1 MRGTILPEV
10 SRESESNRSES
21 GDHPKDDLQPPPKR
35 AKREKYVS
43 KACAQCQRRKIK
55 CDGNA
60 PCRACTFKGR
70 DCQRV
75 GTDMRGRWRA
85 KERASTRSQDLAS
98 RMSIVER
105 QLGLVEGPETGG
117 CAEPERTHGAF
128 GHGGS
133 SRRQDISPVQ
143 ESSDRIWSSRSQVPT
158 FSGETSVA
166 HSLTVVE
173 GRLKQMGVEYK
184 RLRSASPSQQFISR
198 LTPSPNEAPE
208 DLLGRNTSF
217 IPRVLDAHR
226 IVPDRRQ
233 WDGLLRTFCD
243 EVQILVPFL
252 HLPSLWHLHDELW
265 KSGWHDGFK
274 DQPKQ
279 GSHRVQAAQLLLCI
293 ANGKCVESARL
304 EDDRGPYSAG
314 WSLYSAAREIF
325 GDLID
330 GFRQCEDQVLVLQTV
345 VLMVVYLFRLD
356 AHGSAEKILAL
367 AISHAHHIGLHR
379 ERVVSAM
386 SAFQSEMA
394 RRLWWCI
401 YLLDRRLAIET
412 GRPFL
417 IQDINV
423 DVGLPSN
430 VSDEWLTTNKTTQL
444 AMNPNAPTKEQIP
457 TSVPYLIAMISYSK
471 VIGKVWEALYGAG
484 TSDSSP
490 SPLLHEYLE
499 HLTTQSQ
506 RGLQKEFT
514 HDPYHEDKYNS
525 EGLAWWQVKQHLMMR
540 MRWCSLYLL
549 IRKPMLRKTR
559 SDHNSSPEEIENEVI
574 CMRLAQRIIDDFKNV
589 PEEHPKYTF
598 PFLHYLTSATIIALG
613 LIIKQPSFTSS
624 YGALT
629 LRATQSLKEHCR
641 KTWMSGK
648 MIHTVWKLR
657 QIADAILSSSNI
669 PLDRLSHSA
678 GGASG
683 VPATK
688 DLAQRTSKNGRSP
701 SLHSTM
707 VNPIRSTM
715 SSPAPSI
722 EHRRYIDIITNP
734 YIRTA
739 PDAGALSGVTETHS
753 YQRTD
758 PTREGARTTRSKF
771 GGDGHPTL
779 GDASSQ
785 GPEAFPYHTTQI
797 SNGTESDVRMRGE
810 EDAQNY
816 CDGYGAVSSQMYG
829 FVPPEGDID
838 APLPGEMINRGME
851 WLQSLFSNGVDTQI
865 LPVWD

>member
-1 MRGTILPEV
+1 
-10 SRESESNRSES
+10 
-21 GDHPKDDLQPPPKR
+21 
-35 AKREKYVS
+35 
-43 KACAQCQRRKIK
+43 
-55 CDGNA
+55 
-60 PCRACTFKGR
+60 
-70 DCQRV
+70 
-75 GTDMRGRWRA
+75 
-85 KERASTRSQDLAS
+85 
-98 RMSIVER
+98 MSIVER
-105 QLGLVEGPETGG
+105 QLGLVEGPEIGG

-158 FSGETSVA
+158 FSGETSMA

-173 GRLKQMGVEYK
+173 GRLEQMGVEYK
-184 RLRSASPSQQFISR
+184 RLRSASPSQQFVSR

-208 DLLGRNTSF
+208 YLSGRNTSF
-217 IPRVLDAHR
+217 IQRVLDAHR

-233 WDGLLRTFCD
+233 WDELLRTFCD

-265 KSGWHDGFK
+265 KSGWHDGFQ

-279 GSHRVQAAQLLLCI
+279 GSRRVQAAQLLLCI

-356 AHGSAEKILAL
+356 VHGSAEKILAL
-367 AISHAHHIGLHR
+367 AISHAHHIGFHR

-444 AMNPNAPTKEQIP
+444 AMNPNASTKEQIP

-525 EGLAWWQVKQHLMMR
+525 EGLAWWQVKQYLMMR
-540 MRWCSLYLL
+540 IVSPSTSLDSALFL
-549 IRKPMLRKTR
+549 PL
-559 SDHNSSPEEIENEVI
+559 SSHAI
-574 CMRLAQRIIDDFKNV
+574 V
-589 PEEHPKYTF
+589 PELKVMT
-598 PFLHYLTSATIIALG
+598 AMV
-613 LIIKQPSFTSS
+613 
-624 YGALT
+624 LT
-629 LRATQSLKEHCR
+629 LSFDSQAY
-641 KTWMSGK
+641 
-648 MIHTVWKLR
+648 
-657 QIADAILSSSNI
+657 A
-669 PLDRLSHSA
+669 
-678 GGASG
+678 
-683 VPATK
+683 
-688 DLAQRTSKNGRSP
+688 SKN
-701 SLHSTM
+701 
-707 VNPIRSTM
+707 
-715 SSPAPSI
+715 A
-722 EHRRYIDIITNP
+722 
-734 YIRTA
+734 
-739 PDAGALSGVTETHS
+739 
-753 YQRTD
+753 
-758 PTREGARTTRSKF
+758 K
-771 GGDGHPTL
+771 
-779 GDASSQ
+779 
-785 GPEAFPYHTTQI
+785 
-797 SNGTESDVRMRGE
+797 
-810 EDAQNY
+810 
-816 CDGYGAVSSQMYG
+816 
-829 FVPPEGDID
+829 
-838 APLPGEMINRGME
+838 
-851 WLQSLFSNGVDTQI
+851 
-865 LPVWD
+865 